1 MQKNGFHRNPPYL
14 ARAWQLAAKMCVAKP
29 HPSRGCRKHTTPVRY
44 SSFHILWVIMLCF
57 GGRGALAQELP
68 ASASLEELLRVFI
81 TQTASPSDSINRS
94 AFRPRLA
101 GALARTS
108 PARFKGTGFYDARM
122 TLDSLIHL
130 PSGNGVI
137 RVAAWVT
144 VESWEGAEN
153 IYFTCVCDSLWKIE
167 RIARFPTLSQRR
179 QIEESI
185 RKFDVRSDYDRV
197 LRDDL
202 LRLLL
207 PDHILAELL
216 RDHLAAATTV
226 AERLAKSQQWDS
238 FALRDFDFS
247 AIDEYRELDD
257 DITPQELMMYRLN
270 RAAVQELREQ
280 GGIQKIERDSAYP
293 EVLFFVGGMVGESSY
308 GYLHAATPHALPN
321 VWNHNVV
328 MLKPVAPQWWLYKRV
343 EDG

>member
-1 MQKNGFHRNPPYL
+1 MDLVGWLVAGTQSGRSTMQKNGFHRNPPYL

-216 RDHLAAATTV
+216 RDHLAAATTTG
-226 AERLAKSQQWDS
+226 AESPPTTLRSPNPWSIEQLRHGEPGCPSGRTRRMVDESPGVSSQRGV
-238 FALRDFDFS
+238 FCAGRP
-247 AIDEYRELDD
+247 AG
-257 DITPQELMMYRLN
+257 
-270 RAAVQELREQ
+270 V
-280 GGIQKIERDSAYP
+280 
-293 EVLFFVGGMVGESSY
+293 
-308 GYLHAATPHALPN
+308 
-321 VWNHNVV
+321 
-328 MLKPVAPQWWLYKRV
+328 
-343 EDG
+343 

>member
-1 MQKNGFHRNPPYL
+1 MPL
-14 ARAWQLAAKMCVAKP
+14 ARVRQAAMLAGGYGK
-29 HPSRGCRKHTTPVRY
+29 R
-44 SSFHILWVIMLCF
+44 MLP
-57 GGRGALAQELP
+57 LT
-68 ASASLEELLRVFI
+68 ASLPKPLISV
-81 TQTASPSDSINRS
+81 
-94 AFRPRLA
+94 A
-101 GALARTS
+101 GK
-108 PARFKGTGFYDARM
+108 PF
-122 TLDSLIHL
+122 
-130 PSGNGVI
+130 
-137 RVAAWVT
+137 
-144 VESWEGAEN
+144 
-153 IYFTCVCDSLWKIE
+153 
-167 RIARFPTLSQRR
+167 
-179 QIEESI
+179 
-185 RKFDVRSDYDRV
+185 
-197 LRDDL
+197 
-202 LRLLL
+202 
-207 PDHILAELL
+207 
-216 RDHLAAATTV
+216 